1 MNDSRARD
9 RCNHGK
15 RHSVRNAGANARAGQ
30 HITAQIITLGW
41 LVLCFISSAAAGP
54 ERLDQGFY
62 ARGREGWF
70 WYQRPPKPPPELPPP
85 EPTPPPVP
93 APPPAA
99 PSAGPVPLSAAWL
112 RGHLQDYLDAATD
125 HPSADNVAVYLYL
138 QRLAMDKSSRFADV
152 TQRVVMGDPGLDE
165 ITRRPTAPFAS
176 HLVNQKAGESRDN
189 TLERLATVAGVLFF
203 FNSECPYC
211 EAQAPIL
218 AMLQQRFGFT
228 VRAVSIDGGPLPN
241 GLFPDY
247 QRDRG
252 QAARLGVVTTP
263 ALFLARPP
271 DAMVPL
277 GQGILSLAQLQERLV
292 LAASEAGFIGED
304 AFEATRARTAHVPMG
319 AQAPAELPTDPV
331 ELLALLRQLS
341 AAHSQTPPVEAP

>member
-1 MNDSRARD
+1 
-9 RCNHGK
+9 
-15 RHSVRNAGANARAGQ
+15 VRNAGASVCSGQ
-30 HITAQIITLGW
+30 HITAQIITLAW
-41 LVLCFISSAAAGP
+41 LCVCLASSAAAGP
-54 ERLDQGFY
+54 ELRDQGFY
-62 ARGREGWF
+62 SRGREGWF
-70 WYQRPPKPPPELPPP
+70 WYQRQPEPPPEAPPP
-85 EPTPPPVP
+85 APMPPPPPPP
-93 APPPAA
+93 APPPAQEL
-99 PSAGPVPLSAAWL
+99 PAGPAPLSAAWL

-125 HPSADNVAVYLYL
+125 HPTPENVAVYLYL

-165 ITRRPTAPFAS
+165 ITRRPTAPFAT
-176 HLVNQKAGESRDN
+176 HLVNQKAGESRDS
-189 TLERLATVAGVLFF
+189 TLERIATVAGVLFF

-228 VRAVSIDGGPLPN
+228 IRAVSIDGGPLPN

-277 GQGILSLAQLQERLV
+277 GQGILSLAQLQDRLV
-292 LAASEAGFIGED
+292 LAAGEAGFIGED
-304 AFEATRARTAHVPMG
+304 AFTATRARTAYVPMDT
-319 AQAPAELPTDPV
+319 QAPTQLPTDPA
-331 ELLALLRQLS
+331 ELLALLRQMS
-341 AAHSQTPPVEAP
+341 AAHTQTPEAP

>member
-1 MNDSRARD
+1 
-9 RCNHGK
+9 
-15 RHSVRNAGANARAGQ
+15 
-30 HITAQIITLGW
+30 L
-41 LVLCFISSAAAGP
+41 ISSAAAGT

-70 WYQRPPKPPPELPPP
+70 WYQRPPKLPPELPSP
-85 EPTPPPVP
+85 EPTPPPAP
-93 APPPAA
+93 EPPPAAQA
-99 PSAGPVPLSAAWL
+99 PSAGPAPLSAAWL

-176 HLVNQKAGESRDN
+176 QLVNQKAGESRDS

-218 AMLQQRFGFT
+218 GMLQQRFGFT

-277 GQGILSLAQLQERLV
+277 GQGILSLAQLQDRLV
-292 LAASEAGFIGED
+292 LAAREAGFIGED
-304 AFEATRARTAHVPMG
+304 AFTATRARTAYVPMDT
-319 AQAPAELPTDPV
+319 QTPTQLPKDPAEL
-331 ELLALLRQLS
+331 LAVLRQMS
-341 AAHSQTPPVEAP
+341 AAHTQTPEAP